1 MFSTVC
7 PDYVSFS
14 THTKAAMARTLRQRK
29 RPASPEAEPDPPK
42 KTRQTKKTPI
52 QVDSDSEI
60 EEVKPKKAPAKAK
73 GKTKVKA
80 QDDDVDTDLPTPKAN
95 GKAKTEFKTTIP
107 EDATAGS
114 AQYAKAERLVVPVDE
129 TCPFNGQVY
138 IDSDGI
144 IYDASLNQTNAGA
157 NANKV
162 CC

>member
-1 MFSTVC
+1 MEHTSFHCSDLSVRITALSLRTEN
-7 PDYVSFS
+7 PAWLERYVNASDLLRLRLSQIHQRRRDKPRRRQF
-14 THTKAAMARTLRQRK
+14 KA
-29 RPASPEAEPDPPK
+29 
-42 KTRQTKKTPI
+42 
-52 QVDSDSEI
+52 
-60 EEVKPKKAPAKAK
+60 
-73 GKTKVKA
+73 KVKA